1 MLHIDCRLCFPQGSQ
16 QGPPQQPGCVS
27 ARMTHTGR
35 VPVPW
40 GPEHTYSCG
49 PHHPDSASEQ
59 DSGGELWKED
69 SSWGW
74 TTVNGLKKRTKT
86 CLCHEAISSCH
97 QPLWKEEQ
105 DASSSVA
112 PHTKERHR
120 NAHVHLVNILKSS
133 LMKNPSSIINCPLA
147 NVMRR

>member
-1 MLHIDCRLCFPQGSQ
+1 MTDLLLSQSAPYIISASNFIRGFHFWKNPTPVLHIDCQLCFPQGSQ
-16 QGPPQQPGCVS
+16 QGHPQQPGCVS

-74 TTVNGLKKRTKT
+74 TTVNGLKKRTRT

-97 QPLWKEEQ
+97 QPLWKEEKDRSRMQ
-105 DASSSVA
+105 AA
-112 PHTKERHR
+112 LWPC
-120 NAHVHLVNILKSS
+120 I
-133 LMKNPSSIINCPLA
+133 
-147 NVMRR
+147 